1 MERDVDIEM
10 TVHIGED
17 FFEFM
22 DDIYDGYCFPEDN
35 EIYVKN
41 KSDIIIHEMLHIF
54 EANIRTKEAIVKLFE
69 ETHNQTLE
77 KFIAHPEIVPIIT
90 DLLDGYKEYE
100 HESELYA
107 YLLQFKLSENFKS
120 FYEAIDFLCEY
131 IEDNTGVTSF
141 VHIYDYSE
149 EET

>member
-22 DDIYDGYCFPEDN
+22 DDIYDGYCFPGDN
-35 EIYVKN
+35 EIYVRNKN
-41 KSDIIIHEMLHIF
+41 DIIIHEMLHIF